1 VLAADVC
8 QDVVARV
15 GSEELKMASA
25 MIHGTRENNNA
36 IDRLGVQGATHLPMR
51 RVLLDVLAPLSG
63 TRLLDMGCGVG
74 LLLRDAA
81 ERGAWIAGVDIA
93 PELLEVGHWALPDA
107 DLRVAPLDAL
117 PYDDGQFDAVT
128 ACNVLRYADD
138 PVAVL
143 GQAARVARPGGR
155 IAIGDCGEPDGCL
168 ARLFD
173 DRLGL
178 VVPAPVDALDR
189 PTDELLA
196 AHLAALGLEVIGG
209 GELDVPV
216 IHPDLVTAWSAMV
229 ARGLVRA
236 AIDAV
241 GKAAVHDAFLEVYL
255 PAVRADGSIPDRTVF
270 RYVAAAKPV

>member
-1 VLAADVC
+1 
-8 QDVVARV
+8 V
-15 GSEELKMASA
+15 GSEERKMASA
-25 MIHGTRENNNA
+25 MIHGTPGNNNA

-81 ERGAWIAGVDIA
+81 DRGAWIAGVDIA

-168 ARLFD
+168 IRLFD

-189 PTDELLA
+189 PTDGLLA

-216 IHPDLVTAWSAMV
+216 SHPDLVTAWSAMV

-241 GKAAVHDAFLEVYL
+241 GRAAVHDAFLEVYL

-270 RYVAAAKPV
+270 RYLAAAKPV